1 MPTTALGREEA
12 ERLPVI
18 DLLIRVGL
26 AASRREGRDL
36 VSAGAIS
43 INGQRVK
50 SVDATLSREMARFG
64 RFIIIRKGKKSYH
77 AATLG

>member
-12 ERLPVI
+12 ERLSVI

-64 RFIIIRKGKKSYH
+64 RFVIIRKGKKSYH